1 MNIRSYLGPPITINK
16 IPPSP
21 KELYQNTHFPFY
33 LGTDGKLFDKYYLP
47 IQKQQTYFSFNGN
60 QEKDLK
66 KENSQI
72 DPLKQYSTIKPTKLP
87 PFPNPD
93 SFKNYKEF
101 EIGALKWGQ
110 MVENKLGYLQLPDII
125 GTDYSRPVLNIPN
138 KNFHTEDTDWDLI
151 TNDGEDYDEDP
162 SFYGDSSWTTQQLHI
177 EMEESDFISPNQE
190 KALYDYLSQANNEL
204 ETNQND
210 QNKQN
215 IKKWLKEN
223 EQWSSQLIP
232 QEPKPNYYETFEEFE
247 RAYRRWYLI
256 ISKNIEQ
263 IPMHPLQLKKQINL
277 MPSINKTK
285 KIKSNSIST
294 IYNIRKNEKDSKT
307 LINSKTEDSIF
318 QHISWKN
325 TQIQTSPNLE
335 KFLPDISKDISKPP
349 DPLQKRRRVT
359 RVQSS
364 NTKILEYHIK
374 TMKQEKKEEI
384 EKSKKKDIKPFVY
397 KYKGDFISTN
407 FSSFNQ

>member
-1 MNIRSYLGPPITINK
+1 MNKKKKKNNSNSNSKNNQQPELLKSPFRKKKINKPKIKIGLYKPVYKQYKGIRSYLGPPITINK
-16 IPPSP
+16 IPSSP
-21 KELYQNTHFPFY
+21 KELSQNTHFPFY

-87 PFPNPD
+87 PFPNRD
-93 SFKNYKEF
+93 SFKNYKEY

-138 KNFHTEDTDWDLI
+138 KNYQTEDTDWDLI
-151 TNDGEDYDEDP
+151 TNDGEDYDEFENEETSETLITKEKKQNFNNEETTSKVKLIRDLSKQNLKRDP
-162 SFYGDSSWTTQQLHI
+162 SFYGDSSWTTQQLHL

-263 IPMHPLQLKKQINL
+263 IPIHPLQLKKTNKLNSLNKQNKKNQI
-277 MPSINKTK
+277 KQHK
-285 KIKSNSIST
+285 H
-294 IYNIRKNEKDSKT
+294 NI
-307 LINSKTEDSIF
+307 
-318 QHISWKN
+318 
-325 TQIQTSPNLE
+325 
-335 KFLPDISKDISKPP
+335 
-349 DPLQKRRRVT
+349 
-359 RVQSS
+359 
-364 NTKILEYHIK
+364 
-374 TMKQEKKEEI
+374 
-384 EKSKKKDIKPFVY
+384 
-397 KYKGDFISTN
+397 
-407 FSSFNQ
+407 